1 MKGWRIVCKNVLS
14 VILCISL
21 CIMYA
26 LPVSAAEVMPKENII
41 EKEEIS
47 ATSSFSKVLPK
58 LSSINGTASK
68 VVTITSG
75 FISNGAQIT
84 SIGLFVSV
92 SSGSSPL
99 ILYIQAP
106 DGTRYSF
113 VITKSGIIT
122 IDNFN
127 GYDPSGNWKI
137 WIETQGTVT
146 TVSGT
151 IKVNY
156 SY

>member
-1 MKGWRIVCKNVLS
+1 MRKVFS
-14 VILCISL
+14 MILCISL

-26 LPVSAAEVMPKENII
+26 LPVSAAELMPKENII

-47 ATSSFSKVLPK
+47 ATSSSNYFSKALPM
-58 LSSINGTASK
+58 LSSTNGIASR

-75 FISNGAQIT
+75 SIVGSAQVT
-84 SIGLFVSV
+84 SIRLYVRV
-92 SSGSSPL
+92 SSGSDPC

-106 DGTRYSF
+106 DGTIYSF

-127 GYDPSGNWKI
+127 GCDPSGNWKI
-137 WIETQGTVT
+137 WIETQGTMS